1 MTLLGKIFTVL
12 IFMMSLLFLGFSV
25 VVYATH
31 KNWKE
36 VVMRNDPSNPGLK
49 QQLAA
54 STEAVIQ
61 LRNQLKE
68 VKTDL
73 AKERAARAAALQ
85 VVQSK
90 YTIKVAESEK
100 VASDLTDATN
110 KNKTLVSQL
119 NTAQNEVIKLADE
132 AKVLRTT
139 IRNVQEER
147 DKQFLE
153 MVKLRDSNHEIQG
166 TLEQVQERSGELALQ
181 VSAMRRVL
189 LKKGLTENTNVD
201 GIPPR
206 LDGVVTAVAAG
217 PNTLVEISV
226 GADDGLD
233 PGHELFVYR
242 DRTYLGKI
250 VIRKT
255 SPNRAVAEVIKST
268 VRGQMKKGDR
278 VATKLS

>member
-1 MTLLGKIFTVL
+1 LASQWWFTPP
-12 IFMMSLLFLGFSV
+12 
-25 VVYATH
+25 H

-36 VVMRNDPSNPGLK
+36 VVLRTDATNPGLK
-49 QQLAA
+49 QQL
-54 STEAVIQ
+54 SQRTEAVAQ
-61 LRNQLKE
+61 LRNELKQ
-68 VKTDL
+68 VKADL
-73 AKERAARAAALQ
+73 AKERAARASSLAG
-85 VVQSK
+85 VTSK
-90 YTIKVAESEK
+90 LTTKVAETEK
-100 VASDLTDATN
+100 VSGELTDASN
-110 KNKTLVSQL
+110 KNKTLLSQL
-119 NTAQNEVIKLADE
+119 ETSQNEVIKLAEE

-139 IRNVQEER
+139 IRGVQEER
-147 DKQFLE
+147 DKQFME
-153 MVKLRDSNHEIQG
+153 MVKLRDQTHEVQG
-166 TLEQVQERSGELALQ
+166 TLEQVQERSSELALQ

-206 LDGVVTAVAAG
+206 LDGVVTAVADG

-233 PGHELFVYR
+233 TGHELFVYR

-268 VRGQMKKGDR
+268 VRGQMRKGDR